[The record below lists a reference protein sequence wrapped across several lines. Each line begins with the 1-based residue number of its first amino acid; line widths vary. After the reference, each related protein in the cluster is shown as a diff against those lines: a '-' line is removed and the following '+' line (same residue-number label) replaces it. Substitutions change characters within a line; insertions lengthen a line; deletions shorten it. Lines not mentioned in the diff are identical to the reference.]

1 MEIKLKGVDWPTLQ
15 SFFRKTILDS
25 VKANIC
31 SLVYK
36 AAVYWCDDISPA
48 ARQEATLVDFLAEAG
63 TFAVEN

>member
-15 SFFRKTILDS
+15 SFFRKTILVS
-25 VKANIC
+25 VEANVC

-36 AAVYWCDDISPA
+36 AAVYWRDGISLA
-48 ARQEATLVDFLAEAG
+48 AWQEATLVDFLAEAG